1 MNHLVFY
8 CRSGFEKECAA
19 EIISHG
25 FLPTHRQVSTQQQI
39 ASIKREKAMNVFYQ
53 ARFLVLLICAISAG
67 TCQSTV
73 SATLKQLLIDR
84 INAVS
89 NKDTVALDK
98 ICTKNYQ
105 IISSTGEKSDLTGLK
120 NALSKNGSPIKLC
133 TILSYQPFIA
143 EDESMAFA
151 LFEIEEDFVGENQ
164 KITKNSLIVTEIYK
178 KEKGR
183 WKTQL
188 SHISQ
193 KICLFPN

>member
-1 MNHLVFY
+1 MNAFY
-8 CRSGFEKECAA
+8 K
-19 EIISHG
+19 
-25 FLPTHRQVSTQQQI
+25 
-39 ASIKREKAMNVFYQ
+39 IK
-53 ARFLVLLICAISAG
+53 FLVLVMCAFSTG
-67 TCQSTV
+67 NCQSAV

-84 INAVS
+84 INAIS
-89 NKDTVALDK
+89 NKDTFALDK
-98 ICTKNYQ
+98 ICMKNYQ
-105 IISSTGEKSDLTGLK
+105 IISSTGEKFDLIGLK
-120 NALSKNGSPIKLC
+120 NALLKNGSPIKLC

-164 KITKNSLIVTEIYK
+164 KISKNSLIVTEIYK

-193 KICLFPN
+193 KICSFPN